1 MSMPNSAVRV
11 RYIGDDLSITTYVHE
26 YTGYA
31 WPVAD
36 DRDEPGDVAD
46 VVGLMVFVPDDDP
59 RKRFEV
65 RDEDLEELAE

>member
-1 MSMPNSAVRV
+1 MSMPKSAVRV
-11 RYIGDDLSITTYVHE
+11 RYIGDDLSVTYVHE

-36 DRDEPGDVAD
+36 DRDAPGDVAD
-46 VVGLMVFVPDDDP
+46 VRLLVFVPDDDP

>member
-1 MSMPNSAVRV
+1 MPNSAVRV
-11 RYIGDDLSITTYVHE
+11 RYMGDDLSITYVHE

-36 DRDEPGDVAD
+36 DRDEPGAVAD
-46 VVGLMVFVPDDDP
+46 VGLMVFVPDDDP

-65 RDEDLEELAE
+65 RDHDLAELAE

>member
-1 MSMPNSAVRV
+1 MSIPESAVRV
-11 RYIGDDLSITTYVHE
+11 RYIGDDLSITYVHE

-36 DRDEPGDVAD
+36 DWDEPGDVAD
-46 VVGLMVFVPDDDP
+46 VGLMVFVPDDDP

>member
-1 MSMPNSAVRV
+1 MSMPKFAVRV

-36 DRDEPGDVAD
+36 DRDEQGAVAD
-46 VVGLMVFVPDDDP
+46 VGLMVFVPDDDP

-65 RDEDLEELAE
+65 RDEDLEEQAE

>member
-11 RYIGDDLSITTYVHE
+11 RYMGDDLSITYVHE

-46 VVGLMVFVPDDDP
+46 VGLMVFVPDDDP

-65 RDEDLEELAE
+65 RDYDLEELAE

>member
-1 MSMPNSAVRV
+1 MPNSAVRV
-11 RYIGDDLSITTYVHE
+11 RYMGDDLSITYVHE

-46 VVGLMVFVPDDDP
+46 VGLMVFVPDDDP

-65 RDEDLEELAE
+65 RDYDLEELAE

>member
-1 MSMPNSAVRV
+1 MSMPKSAVRV
-11 RYIGDDLSITTYVHE
+11 RYIGDDLSITYVHE

>member
-1 MSMPNSAVRV
+1 
-11 RYIGDDLSITTYVHE
+11 VHE

-46 VVGLMVFVPDDDP
+46 VGLMVFVPDDDP

-65 RDEDLEELAE
+65 RGEDLEDLA

>member
-11 RYIGDDLSITTYVHE
+11 RYIGDDLSITYVHE

-46 VVGLMVFVPDDDP
+46 VGLMVFVPDDDP

-65 RDEDLEELAE
+65 RDYDLEELAE

>member
-1 MSMPNSAVRV
+1 MSIPESAVRV
-11 RYIGDDLSITTYVHE
+11 RYIGDDLSITYVHE

-36 DRDEPGDVAD
+36 DRDESGDVAD
-46 VVGLMVFVPDDDP
+46 VGLMVFVPDDDP

>member
-36 DRDEPGDVAD
+36 DPDEPGEVAD
-46 VVGLMVFVPDDDP
+46 VGLMVFVPDDDP

-65 RDEDLEELAE
+65 RDYDLEELAE

>member
-36 DRDEPGDVAD
+36 DPDEPGAVAD
-46 VVGLMVFVPDDDP
+46 VGLMVFVPDDDP

>member
-1 MSMPNSAVRV
+1 MSIPKSALRV
-11 RYIGDDLSITTYVHE
+11 RYIGDDLSITYVHE

-36 DRDEPGDVAD
+36 DRDEPGDVGD
-46 VVGLMVFVPDDDP
+46 VGLMIFVPDDDP

-65 RDEDLEELAE
+65 RDYDLEELAE

>member
-36 DRDEPGDVAD
+36 DRDEPGAVAD
-46 VVGLMVFVPDDDP
+46 VGLMVFVPDDDP

>member
-1 MSMPNSAVRV
+1 MSMPKSAVRV
-11 RYIGDDLSITTYVHE
+11 RYIGDDLSITYVHE

-46 VVGLMVFVPDDDP
+46 VRLMVFVPDDDP

>member
-1 MSMPNSAVRV
+1 MSMPKSAVRV

-36 DRDEPGDVAD
+36 DRDESGDVAD
-46 VVGLMVFVPDDDP
+46 VGLMVFVPDDDL

-65 RDEDLEELAE
+65 RDEDLEEVAE